1 MVKSEEIVL
10 LSPAVRVCGRAVLI
24 DLAVRLTPER
34 VYQAGRAGATTNS
47 QTEAKHQQQSK
58 VPDGNTYITGASLG
72 FSSASKSLST
82 MSLVIGETATMSS
95 YQ

>member
-47 QTEAKHQQQSK
+47 QTEA
-58 VPDGNTYITGASLG
+58 
-72 FSSASKSLST
+72 
-82 MSLVIGETATMSS
+82 
-95 YQ
+95 